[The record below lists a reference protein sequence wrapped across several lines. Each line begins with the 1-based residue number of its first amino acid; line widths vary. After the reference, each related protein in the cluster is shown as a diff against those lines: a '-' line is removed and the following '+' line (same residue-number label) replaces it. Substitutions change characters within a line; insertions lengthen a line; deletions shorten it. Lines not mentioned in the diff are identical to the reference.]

1 MSTPLKPWVE
11 SVTPHPDVLAENFLE
26 DIFALD
32 LGPLS
37 DGNPQVPAVY
47 RDGLFAAWNALAN
60 LADMSG
66 KVTVNVHA
74 ESEQGF
80 DKSKL
85 QNGVLEPL
93 KEADLIQSRRT
104 NLRPEGRIMEIPF
117 ISAGCGN
124 RTLLLCP
131 KRQDPSLRLQLQLE
145 ERDGRSFDIPADAV
159 EKAAARSCARPSVRL

>member
-1 MSTPLKPWVE
+1 MSGTPTPAAGAAAQKVVE
-11 SVTPHPDVLAENFLE
+11 
-26 DIFALD
+26 
-32 LGPLS
+32 LS
-37 DGNPQVPAVY
+37 FTVD

-93 KEADLIQSRRT
+93 KEADLIQ
-104 NLRPEGRIMEIPF
+104 
-117 ISAGCGN
+117 
-124 RTLLLCP
+124 
-131 KRQDPSLRLQLQLE
+131 
-145 ERDGRSFDIPADAV
+145 
-159 EKAAARSCARPSVRL
+159 